1 MNTKTLTGILPW
13 HQAKLSSKAIGWGAL
28 GVAILAGATSVS
40 FASALAGA
48 LSPLSMLFISEAL
61 AMLFTVLS
69 FGLFPIIRRIA
80 RLRQKQILPILLVG
94 LSNSVIA
101 PLLAFTGL
109 RMTGPINA
117 ELFIRA
123 EDIFLVLLAVVFL
136 GERLRKQHIAG
147 ALCVLLGVAIVG
159 LRGFSETLTLSRGDG
174 YILLAAVFYAC
185 GGILYKKKLHTVEP
199 ELMIFCRTCIALS
212 LFFLS
217 APFMRHTLF
226 QELQHFP
233 SELIFALLGYG
244 FFSRFINLF
253 SFYESMERLPVR
265 TVSLLLN
272 LGLVGSVA
280 FAHIYLGA
288 PILPFHLAGA
298 GFILIGSVLME
309 IESITGHKIHFAAHL
324 KHRHRSHV

>member
-1 MNTKTLTGILPW
+1 MYTNTLTAIFPW
-13 HQAKLSSKAIGWGAL
+13 HREKTSSKALGWVAL
-28 GVAILAGATSVS
+28 SVAIIAGSTSVT
-40 FASALAGA
+40 FAAALAGS

-61 AMLFTVLS
+61 TMLFTVLS
-69 FGLFPIIRRIA
+69 FGLFPIIKRMI
-80 RLRQKQILPILLVG
+80 RLRRKYILPILLVG

-123 EDIFLVLLAVVFL
+123 EDIFLVLLAVAVL
-136 GERLRKQHIAG
+136 GEKLKKQHILG
-147 ALCVLLGVAIVG
+147 ALCVLLGVAVVT
-159 LRGFSETLTLSRGDG
+159 LRGFSETLTFSRGDA
-174 YILLAAVFYAC
+174 YILLAACFYAC

-199 ELMIFCRTCIALS
+199 ELMIFCRTCTALS
-212 LFFLS
+212 VFFLT
-217 APFMRHTLF
+217 APFMHHTLV

-233 SELIFALLGYG
+233 TELIVALLGYG
-244 FFSRFINLF
+244 FLARFVNLF
-253 SFYESMERLPVR
+253 SFYESIERLPIR

-272 LGLVGSVA
+272 LGLVGSIG
-280 FAHIYLGA
+280 FAHVYLGA

-309 IESITGHKIHFAAHL
+309 IESITGHKMHFAAHL